1 MRSKLV
7 VAMSLALFMGG
18 SVYAAQDIHTGTVV
32 VGSGISGLKTAI
44 DLREHKKDVLVV
56 EKMPFLGGTTNLA
69 AQYFVVV
76 DTKQQRKEGKVLS
89 VSDYLKRQEKGG
101 QDKASLLTSARQQ
114 FEADKMVDW
123 LNANGAD
130 LTRVV
135 SNYQLGISDG
145 SSLGSRLMKVLSQ
158 KAKDVGVPIKTNT
171 KVVGLITKDGK
182 VQGVEV
188 EQGKEKYKIYADN
201 VVLAT
206 GGFANNQNLITKFAP
221 EWKGLPTTTAKG
233 STGDAFTMSE
243 KLNLAVKDVDDIGLN
258 PSIHSS
264 NGQNVSMSAA
274 RLEGGIMINLNGKRF
289 CDDYTPDYTTM
300 ARLMLKQPE
309 GKSFVII
316 DNKSMQASK
325 RLQGFLKKGYFVEAP
340 TIAELAKKIG
350 VPEKSLEETIK
361 RYASFVKNG
370 KDEDFGRTYNMKTDF
385 SHPPYYATATIP
397 GTQVTRGG
405 LLVNEYMQCVT
416 KDGKAIPNLYAV
428 GETTK
433 GTGTVYGL
441 WSGTKAAGHI
451 SSK

>member
-1 MRSKLV
+1 MKGKSIISV
-7 VAMSLALFMGG
+7 SIALCFC
-18 SVYAAQDIHTGTVV
+18 SFVYAAEDIHTGTVV

-44 DLREHKKDVLVV
+44 DLKEHNKDVLVV

-76 DTKQQRKEGKVLS
+76 DTTLQRKADKVLN
-89 VSDYLKRQEKGG
+89 VGDYLKRQEKEGV
-101 QDKASLLTSARQQ
+101 DKASLLTIARQQ
-114 FEADKMVDW
+114 YEADKMVDW
-123 LNANGAD
+123 LNAHGAD

-145 SSLGSRLMKVLSQ
+145 SSLGSRLMKIMSK
-158 KAKDVGVPIKTNT
+158 KAKEEGVPVKTNT
-171 KVVGLITKDGK
+171 KAVSLIIKDGK
-182 VQGVEV
+182 VQGIEV

-201 VVLAT
+201 IVLAT
-206 GGFANNQNLITKFAP
+206 GGFANDQGLISKFAP

-233 STGDAFTMSE
+233 STGDAIKMGD
-243 KLNLAVKDVDDIGLN
+243 KLNLAVKDIANVGLN

-274 RLEGGIMINLNGKRF
+274 RLEGGIMINLDGKRF

-309 GKSFVII
+309 GKSFIII

-325 RLQGFLKKGYFVEAP
+325 RLQGFLKKGFFIEAP

-350 VPEKSLEETIK
+350 VPEKNLEETIR
-361 RYASFVKNG
+361 RYSSFVKNG

-405 LLVNEYMQCVT
+405 LQVNEYMQCVT
-416 KDGKAIPNLYAV
+416 KDGKAVPNLYAV

-441 WSGTKAAGHI
+441 WSGTKAAEHI
-451 SSK
+451 ISK